1 MGSSA
6 SEKMMMRSTAR
17 GERKGISGY
26 LRREKSGASST
37 SPRRPSSPSAASSA
51 ARVREGGAPGSFGE
65 FSRSLVLGLNG
76 YKAHVFLARQ
86 VGGPEADG
94 SYPLEIIIF

>member
-17 GERKGISGY
+17 GERKRD
-26 LRREKSGASST
+26 LRVPEEGEERRFLDFP
-37 SPRRPSSPSAASSA
+37 SPPIAAVGGLVHRPSE
-51 ARVREGGAPGSFGE
+51 RRRAPGSFGE
-65 FSRSLVLGLNG
+65 FSRSLVLGLSG

-86 VGGPEADG
+86 VGGSEADDV
-94 SYPLEIIIF
+94 SA